1 MRTKRKVLV
10 SSCLLGERVR
20 YDGVV
25 KKTDSLLR
33 ELFLRG
39 EVIPVC
45 PEVDGG
51 LGVPRPPSEIL
62 SGEGED
68 VLEGRSRILNSVG
81 EDVTEAFVRGAYRAL
96 QLCRQYRIK
105 VAILKSKSPS
115 CSREKIYDGS
125 FSRRLKEGRGV
136 TVALLEREGIVV
148 FDETQ
153 IEAALLKA
161 GIRF

>member
-1 MRTKRKVLV
+1 M
-10 SSCLLGERVR
+10 GERVR